1 MPLEHFHSQGLAFS
15 QFHVFVILANHIYE
29 LVKYYVIAQF
39 TYMKILLT
47 K

>member
-1 MPLEHFHSQGLAFS
+1 MPLENFHSQGLAFS
-15 QFHVFVILANHIYE
+15 QFFVFVTLANHIYQ